1 MNALKVEGLSKRYKS
16 FSLENVS
23 FELPSG
29 CIMGLIGENGA
40 GKSTT
45 IKALLGLISKDSG
58 NISILGDD
66 ISNDNIRDKVG
77 VVLDNVGIP
86 PAFNVKDVDFIMK
99 DTYSEWNSDTYYS
112 YIKKFDLPEK
122 TPFQKYSKGMKMRL
136 GFAIALSHN
145 AKLLILDEP
154 TSGLDP
160 VMRDEII
167 DILNDFTREEDHS
180 ILISSHIVSDLE
192 KLCDYITFLHK
203 GKLVLCEEKDVLLE
217 QYGFVNMPSDRLE
230 ELDPS
235 SIIGRKEG
243 KFSTE
248 AIVEKAKIPNGFETK
263 PITIEE
269 LFVFMVKKT
278 EQRKIYT

>member
-58 NISILGDD
+58 NISILGYD
-66 ISNDNIRDKVG
+66 ISDDNIRDKIG

-136 GFAIALSHN
+136 GFAVALSHN

-167 DILNDFTREEDHS
+167 DILNDFTREEDRS

>member
-66 ISNDNIRDKVG
+66 ISNDKIRDKVG

-136 GFAIALSHN
+136 GFAVALSHN

-167 DILNDFTREEDHS
+167 DILNDFTREEDRS

-192 KLCDYITFLHK
+192 KICDYITFLHK